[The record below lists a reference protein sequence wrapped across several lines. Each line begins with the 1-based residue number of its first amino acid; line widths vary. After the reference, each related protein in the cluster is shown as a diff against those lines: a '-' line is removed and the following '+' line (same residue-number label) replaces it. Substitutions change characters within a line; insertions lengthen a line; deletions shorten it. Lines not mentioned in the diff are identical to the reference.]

1 MLSDTEGAFAVRL
14 ARGAI
19 LHALGGGPGEGIFPT
34 LPPVFA
40 EPRGAFVTLRRHPSG
55 ALRGCI
61 GYPLPMLPLEEAIV
75 RAAVAAAVDDPRFRP
90 IRSDDLATIAVEV
103 SVLTVPVA
111 LPRSSPETILS
122 AIRVGRDGLILDA
135 RGTSGL
141 LLPQVAIEQHWST
154 EEFLDGVC
162 EKAGLPPGAW
172 RLPTAR
178 LRRFEAEVFAEERPG
193 GEVRREPTDVSPDA
207 GPGARRT

>member
-1 MLSDTEGAFAVRL
+1 MLTDAEGMLAVRL

-19 LHALGGGPGEGIFPT
+19 AHALGGGPGEGILPA

-61 GYPLPMLPLEEAIV
+61 GYPLPVLPLEEAIV
-75 RAAVAAAVDDPRFRP
+75 RAAVAAAVEDPRFRP
-90 IRSDDLATIAVEV
+90 IRAAELSAIAVEV
-103 SVLTVPVA
+103 SVLSVPVP
-111 LPRSSPETILS
+111 LPSGSPEAARA

-141 LLPQVAIEQHWST
+141 LLPQVAVEQGWSVD
-154 EEFLDGVC
+154 EFLDGVS

-172 RLPTAR
+172 RLPSAR
-178 LRRFEAEVFAEERPG
+178 LRRFEAQVFAEVAPG
-193 GEVRREPTDVSPDA
+193 GEVRPEPTEVTPGGAPA
-207 GPGARRT
+207 GPRR